1 MNSLIE
7 TGLVV
12 FFGVRLFFF
21 ISSKFP
27 FFFLF
32 FLAFPPPLPPLSLA
46 FQDWFSFP
54 INFIFDPQEEKTSK

>member
-12 FFGVRLFFF
+12 FFGVPFFF
-21 ISSKFP
+21 N
-27 FFFLF
+27 FFQFSFLF
-32 FLAFPPPLPPLSLA
+32 FLAFPPLSLA

-54 INFIFDPQEEKTSK
+54 INFMFDPQEEKTSK

>member
-12 FFGVRLFFF
+12 FFGVRLFFYF
-21 ISSKFP
+21 LQISFLFS
-27 FFFLF
+27 FLF
-32 FLAFPPPLPPLSLA
+32 FGFPPLPPLSMA

-54 INFIFDPQEEKTSK
+54 INFMFDPQEEKTSK